1 VSKKILAYTL
11 IALASGVVYVLAYSL
26 QYATAYGATGC
37 IRMAEEDAILFTA
50 ILMVVGGIGCAA
62 VCSLVPRLNRH
73 VWRVVAGSLVA
84 ALTFLTGLFC
94 LWLLL
99 QWQG

>member
-1 VSKKILAYTL
+1 MSKKILAYTV
-11 IALASGVVYVLAYSL
+11 IALASAVSYVLAFSL
-26 QYATAYGATGC
+26 RYATAYGATGC

-62 VCSLVPRLNRH
+62 MCSLVPRLDRH
-73 VWRVVAGSLVA
+73 VWRIVTGSLVA
-84 ALTFLTGLFC
+84 TLTFLAGLFC
-94 LWLLL
+94 LWLVL

>member
-1 VSKKILAYTL
+1 VPKKILAYTV
-11 IALASGVVYVLAYSL
+11 IGLASAVSYVLAYSL

-37 IRMAEEDAILFTA
+37 IRLAEEDAILFTA

-62 VCSLVPRLNRH
+62 VCSLVPHLNRH
-73 VWRVVAGSLVA
+73 VWRIVTGSLVA
-84 ALTFLTGLFC
+84 ALTFLAGLFS